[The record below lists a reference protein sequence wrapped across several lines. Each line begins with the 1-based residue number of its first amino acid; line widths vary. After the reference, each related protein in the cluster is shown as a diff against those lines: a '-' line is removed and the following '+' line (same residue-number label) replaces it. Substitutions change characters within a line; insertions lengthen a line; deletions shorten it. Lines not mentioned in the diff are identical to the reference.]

1 MDPTVL
7 AFLLVAGVFLVC
19 VARLVTHAAVQR
31 LLDIAAT
38 VLVGAVLVVDVLA
51 LH

>member
-7 AFLLVAGVFLVC
+7 ALLLAIGVFLLC
-19 VARLVTHAAVQR
+19 VARLVTHATTQR
-31 LLDIAAT
+31 FLDIAAT
-38 VLVGAVLVVDVLA
+38 VLVGVVLVVDLLA

>member
-1 MDPTVL
+1 MDATVL
-7 AFLLVAGVFLVC
+7 AFLLVLGVFLLC
-19 VARLVTHAAVQR
+19 VARLITHAAAQR

-38 VLVGAVLVVDVLA
+38 VLVGVVLVVDVLA